1 MFNYREPKHPG
12 PWIAFTQR
20 KDVKDL
26 PLMEQ
31 RQVYLKEQLFFEDFA
46 AQQAYALQNYQ
57 TINAN
62 QHSAGAVLGNVV
74 DAVRFSGSFTAL
86 TANDTFIDVEF
97 AKSVEVTG
105 APRIVAVNGQQG
117 GGSVAA
123 VTYSF
128 LEILGEE
135 NDIVRFRHQH
145 GNFPN
150 GNGGVRAGVIGVG
163 DDLVGSAAFTGA
175 VGPASNG
182 ETVNGV
188 TFTTATGTGG
198 SAGPATSTFNVLV
211 SGGGTALSE
220 ISFVASASNAPYTPG
235 NTLSAD
241 AAALNAAGASDGGN
255 LDTVITLVAGDLT
268 GDILTLTGTSIDLNG
283 GSIFNEGN
291 DGDTEG
297 INLSYG
303 AVQID
308 RGGVGTLTATAT

>member
-26 PLMEQ
+26 PIMEQ

-105 APRIVAVNGQQG
+105 APRIIAVNGQQG
-117 GGSVAA
+117 GGTVAA

-145 GNFPN
+145 GSFPN

-163 DDLVGSAAFTGA
+163 DDLVGSAAFTGTA
-175 VGPASNG
+175 GVGG
-182 ETVNGV
+182 ETLSDVV
-188 TFTTATGTGG
+188 FTTATGTGG
-198 SAGPATSTFNVLV
+198 SAGPATSEFDVIIA
-211 SGGGTALSE
+211 GGGTALSS
-220 ISFVASASNAPYTPG
+220 ITFQTSASNAPYTPG
-235 NTLSAD
+235 NTLSAN
-241 AAALNAAGASDGGN
+241 AAALTTAGASDAGD

-297 INLSYG
+297 IDISYG
-303 AVQID
+303 SAAID
-308 RGGVGTLTATAT
+308 RGGAGTLTATAT

>member
-1 MFNYREPKHPG
+1 MFNYREPTHPG

-26 PLMEQ
+26 PIMEQ

-57 TINAN
+57 TLNASR
-62 QHSAGAVLGNVV
+62 HSAGAVLGNIV
-74 DAVRFSGSFTAL
+74 DAVRFAGSFTAL

-97 AKSVEVTG
+97 AKSVEVSG
-105 APRIVAVNGQQG
+105 APRIIAVNGQQG
-117 GGSVAA
+117 GGTASA

-128 LEILGEE
+128 LEVLGDD

-145 GNFPN
+145 GSFPN

-163 DDLVGSAAFTGA
+163 DNLVGSAAFTGTAGASGA
-175 VGPASNG
+175 VS
-182 ETVNGV
+182 GV

-198 SAGPATSTFNVLV
+198 SAGPATSVFDVIIA
-211 SGGGTALSE
+211 GGLSALSE
-220 ISFVASASNAPYTPG
+220 ISFVSNSDSSAPYTPG

-241 AAALNAAGASDGGN
+241 AAALTTAGASDAGN
-255 LDTVITLVAGDLT
+255 LDTVVTVAAGDLT

-297 INLSYG
+297 INLSYS
-303 AVQID
+303 AVQIS

>member
-57 TINAN
+57 TINAS

-74 DAVRFSGSFTAL
+74 DAVRFGGSFTAL

-135 NDIVRFRHQH
+135 IKYKVWKKQD
-145 GNFPN
+145 
-150 GNGGVRAGVIGVG
+150 
-163 DDLVGSAAFTGA
+163 
-175 VGPASNG
+175 
-182 ETVNGV
+182 
-188 TFTTATGTGG
+188 
-198 SAGPATSTFNVLV
+198 
-211 SGGGTALSE
+211 
-220 ISFVASASNAPYTPG
+220 
-235 NTLSAD
+235 
-241 AAALNAAGASDGGN
+241 
-255 LDTVITLVAGDLT
+255 
-268 GDILTLTGTSIDLNG
+268 
-283 GSIFNEGN
+283 
-291 DGDTEG
+291 
-297 INLSYG
+297 
-303 AVQID
+303 
-308 RGGVGTLTATAT
+308 

>member
-1 MFNYREPKHPG
+1 MFNYREPTHPG

-26 PLMEQ
+26 PIMEQ

-57 TINAN
+57 TINAS
-62 QHSAGAVLGNVV
+62 QHSAGAVLGNVI
-74 DAVRFSGSFTAL
+74 DAVRFAGSLTAL
-86 TANDTFIDVEF
+86 TSNDTFIDVEF

-105 APRIVAVNGQQG
+105 APRIIAVNGQQG
-117 GGSVAA
+117 GGSAAA

-135 NDIVRFRHQH
+135 NDVVRFRHQH
-145 GNFPN
+145 PTSPN
-150 GNGGVRAGVIGVG
+150 GDAGIRAGVIDVG
-163 DDLVGSAAFTGA
+163 DNLVGSAAFTGTAGASGA
-175 VGPASNG
+175 VS
-182 ETVNGV
+182 GV

-198 SAGPATSTFNVLV
+198 SAGPATSVFDVIIA
-211 SGGGTALSE
+211 GGLSALSE
-220 ISFVASASNAPYTPG
+220 ISFVSSASNAPYTPG

-241 AAALNAAGASDGGN
+241 AAALTTAGASDAGN
-255 LDTVITLVAGDLT
+255 LDTVITVAAGDLT

-297 INLSYG
+297 INLSYS
-303 AVQID
+303 AAAID

>member
-57 TINAN
+57 TINAS
-62 QHSAGAVLGNVV
+62 QHSAGVVLGNVV

-145 GNFPN
+145 GSFPN

-163 DDLVGSAAFTGA
+163 DDLVGSAAFTGTAGDSGA
-175 VGPASNG
+175 VS
-182 ETVNGV
+182 GV

-198 SAGPATSTFNVLV
+198 SAGPATSVFDVIIA
-211 SGGGTALSE
+211 GGLSALSE
-220 ISFVASASNAPYTPG
+220 ISFVSNSDSSAPYTPG

-241 AAALNAAGASDGGN
+241 AAALTAAGASDAGT
-255 LDTVITLVAGDLT
+255 LDTVITVAAGDLT

-297 INLSYG
+297 INISYG
-303 AVQID
+303 SAAID
-308 RGGVGTLTATAT
+308 RGGAGTLTATAT

>member
-74 DAVRFSGSFTAL
+74 DAVRFVGSFTAL

-150 GNGGVRAGVIGVG
+150 GNGGVRAGVIDVG
-163 DDLVGSAAFTGA
+163 DNLVGSAAFTGTAGASGA
-175 VGPASNG
+175 VS
-182 ETVNGV
+182 GV

-198 SAGPATSTFNVLV
+198 SAGPATSVFDVIIA
-211 SGGGTALSE
+211 GGLSALSE
-220 ISFVASASNAPYTPG
+220 ISFVSSASNAPYTPG

-241 AAALNAAGASDGGN
+241 AAALTTAGASDAGD

-297 INLSYG
+297 IDISYG
-303 AVQID
+303 SAAID
-308 RGGVGTLTATAT
+308 RGGAGTLTATAT

>member
-105 APRIVAVNGQQG
+105 APRIIAVNGQQG
-117 GGSVAA
+117 GGTVAA

-128 LEILGEE
+128 LEILGDD

-145 GNFPN
+145 GSFPN

-163 DDLVGSAAFTGA
+163 DDLVGSAAFTGTAGDSGA
-175 VGPASNG
+175 VS
-182 ETVNGV
+182 GV

-198 SAGPATSTFNVLV
+198 SAGPATSVFDVIIA
-211 SGGGTALSE
+211 GGLSALSE
-220 ISFVASASNAPYTPG
+220 ISFVSNSDSSAPYTPG

-241 AAALNAAGASDGGN
+241 AAALAAAGASDAGT
-255 LDTVITLVAGDLT
+255 LDTVITVAAGDLT

-303 AVQID
+303 AVQIA